1 MNEST
6 RHRLSLALLV
16 VALLLIVSA
25 WYYAFQVAP
34 TERTMGTIQR
44 IFYLHL
50 PAAFLSFL
58 AFFVVFVGSVAYLW
72 TRRIGWDWA
81 AASAAEVGVVF
92 CAAVLISG
100 PLWAKPVWGIWWT
113 WDARLTTTLILF
125 LIYVAY
131 LMLRLGARPADVVGR
146 AVGLRRPADLCEL
159 AVLPTLPD
167 GGDARRA
174 DRARPPRPRLGEKHG
189 NRPETSFLCL
199 RHRLGPAAR
208 LRLQPGPAAEAARGR
223 AGNAE
228 EGPGPKEQLTRCKW
242 DSSAWDAWARP
253 WWRACA
259 GTSIRWWPTTATP
272 RR

>member
-1 MNEST
+1 MNESA

-58 AFFVVFVGSVAYLW
+58 AFFVVFVGSVAYLT

-92 CAAVLISG
+92 CAAVLITG

-131 LMLRLGARPADVVGR
+131 LMLRLYVTDSERRARLAAVVGILGLVDVPLVYMANRWWRTQHPEPVIAGGEGSGLDPQMWWGVLWAFAGLLTFASLLFFQRYRMEAMR
-146 AVGLRRPADLCEL
+146 AELTELARRLRR
-159 AVLPTLPD
+159 
-167 GGDARRA
+167 
-174 DRARPPRPRLGEKHG
+174 
-189 NRPETSFLCL
+189 
-199 RHRLGPAAR
+199 
-208 LRLQPGPAAEAARGR
+208 
-223 AGNAE
+223 
-228 EGPGPKEQLTRCKW
+228 
-242 DSSAWDAWARP
+242 
-253 WWRACA
+253 
-259 GTSIRWWPTTATP
+259 
-272 RR
+272 

>member
-1 MNEST
+1 MNESA
-6 RHRLSLALLV
+6 RHRLSLVLLA

-25 WYYAFQVAP
+25 WYYAFLAAP

-58 AFFVVFVGSVAYLW
+58 AFFVVFVGSVAYLT

-81 AASAAEVGVVF
+81 AASAAEGGVVF

-131 LMLRLGARPADVVGR
+131 LMLRLYVTDAERRARLAAVVGILGFVDVPIVYMANRWWRTQHPEPVIAGGEGSGLDPRMWWGVLWAFAGLLTFASLLFFQRYRMEAMR
-146 AVGLRRPADLCEL
+146 AELTQLARRLRR
-159 AVLPTLPD
+159 
-167 GGDARRA
+167 
-174 DRARPPRPRLGEKHG
+174 
-189 NRPETSFLCL
+189 
-199 RHRLGPAAR
+199 
-208 LRLQPGPAAEAARGR
+208 
-223 AGNAE
+223 
-228 EGPGPKEQLTRCKW
+228 
-242 DSSAWDAWARP
+242 
-253 WWRACA
+253 
-259 GTSIRWWPTTATP
+259 
-272 RR
+272 